1 MDSDTM
7 NKRNLIKQVS
17 LIFLFSFYNQK
28 ILRSYILGIIE
39 KENKVTIIVFWKIR
53 IFQVKGVGRSQEYGT
68 KWNVIHN
75 WKTKVL

>member
-39 KENKVTIIVFWKIR
+39 KEK
-53 IFQVKGVGRSQEYGT
+53 KGYYHCLLENQDISG
-68 KWNVIHN
+68 
-75 WKTKVL
+75 